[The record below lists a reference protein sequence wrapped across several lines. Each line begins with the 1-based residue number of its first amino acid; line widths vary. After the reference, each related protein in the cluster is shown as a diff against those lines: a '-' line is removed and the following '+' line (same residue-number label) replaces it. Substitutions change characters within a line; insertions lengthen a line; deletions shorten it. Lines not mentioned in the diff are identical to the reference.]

1 MIVPEQERDQR
12 ILDVVVREYIRT
24 ARPISSEQVRE
35 LGFEEQSP
43 ATIRARLAV
52 LEENGFL
59 TKPHTSG
66 GRIPTEKAYRYFV
79 HCLERRYR
87 EVDEDIQLLRK
98 RRAEELL
105 SNFSESLHLVTGVAS
120 DTETLQTQGF
130 DQLFS
135 EPEFASQE
143 FVVQFGKL
151 FAELPNIVMR
161 ERRKRQL
168 DHHHV
173 LMGQSELLPGTQN
186 LSLIISVLEDG
197 NVFFAIGPTRMD
209 YDQAFKLLNDNNL

>member
-1 MIVPEQERDQR
+1 MSVPEQGRDQG
-12 ILDVVVREYIRT
+12 ILDAVVREYIHT

-35 LGFEEQSP
+35 LGFGDQSP
-43 ATIRARLAV
+43 ATLRSRLAV

-59 TKPHTSG
+59 IKPHTSG

-79 HCLERRYR
+79 QCLERRYR
-87 EVDEDIQLLRK
+87 EVNEDIQLLRK
-98 RRAEELL
+98 HRAEELL
-105 SNFSESLHLVTGVAS
+105 SNFSETLHLVTGVTS
-120 DTETLQTQGF
+120 ETETLQTQGF

-168 DHHHV
+168 DHNHV
-173 LMGQSELLPGTQN
+173 LMGKSELLPGTQD

-209 YDQAFKLLNDNNL
+209 YDQAFKLLNDNS